1 MISPVINTESIRI
14 QEGGELPKGLYF
26 YALTKLDMRGNESY
40 PHVVQVYARYGGNI
54 VSLSWKPDPMINE
67 YRLYRGTSLSNLT
80 GYFTIFD
87 AGIDEDDFLDFN
99 DDGTGILNEFN
110 TLQL

>member
-1 MISPVINTESIRI
+1 METNPVDLGSAAKPEPVETKTEDIADVAADI
-14 QEGGELPKGLYF
+14 VK
-26 YALTKLDMRGNESY
+26 ESY
-40 PHVVQVYARYGGNI
+40 PHIVQVYARYSGNI
-54 VSLSWKPDPMINE
+54 VSLSWKPDPVINE
-67 YRLYRGTSLSNLT
+67 YRLYRGTDISVLS

-87 AGIDEDDFLDFN
+87 AGVDEDDFLDFN